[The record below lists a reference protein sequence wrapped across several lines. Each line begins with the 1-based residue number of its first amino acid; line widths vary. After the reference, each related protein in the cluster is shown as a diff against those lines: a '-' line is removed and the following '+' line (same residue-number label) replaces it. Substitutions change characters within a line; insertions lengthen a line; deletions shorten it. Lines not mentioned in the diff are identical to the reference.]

1 MKISVVIITFNE
13 EKNIGRCLKSVQD
26 IADEIVVVDSFSID
40 GTEAI
45 CRKFGVRFIQKEFLG
60 YAEQKR
66 FADLQAYNEWIF
78 SIDAD
83 EALSERLKKE
93 ILSIKNTQ
101 PTADAYQMPRLT
113 SYLGKWIRHTDWY
126 PDKKI
131 RFYNKNKAR
140 WQGTNLHEHI
150 ATDANAV
157 VGNLKGDLLHY
168 SYYSFHQHIA
178 QFNKFTEIAAQ
189 EAFAKGKKAPLYK
202 IFLNP
207 AWKFFYSYFLRLGF
221 LDGYK
226 GFLVCA
232 ISAFATFTKYIKL
245 KQLHQEHQTTTS
257 AKASEETPRL

>member
-13 EKNIGRCLKSVQD
+13 EKNIGRCLDSVQA
-26 IADEIVVVDSFSID
+26 IADEIVVVDSFSSD
-40 GTEAI
+40 KTEEI
-45 CRKFGVRFIQKEFLG
+45 CKEFQVKFIQKEFLG

-66 FADLQAYNEWIF
+66 FADAQAENDWIF

-83 EALSERLKKE
+83 EALSDKLKKE
-93 ILSIKNTQ
+93 ILAIKNTK

-113 SYLGKWIRHTDWY
+113 NYIGKWIRHTDWY

-131 RFYNKNKAR
+131 RFYNRNKAR

-150 ATDANAV
+150 ATDANA
-157 VGNLKGDLLHY
+157 NIRSLKGDLLHY

-178 QFNKFTEIAAQ
+178 QFNKFTDIGAQ
-189 EAFAKGKKAPLYK
+189 EAFARGKKAPLFK
-202 IFLNP
+202 IFINP
-207 AWKFFYSYFLRLGF
+207 IWKFVYSYFLRLGF

-245 KQLHQEHQTTTS
+245 RELHRASKIRQE
-257 AKASEETPRL
+257 